1 MRLRSSVP
9 FFLSLA
15 LMGGCDTT
23 ETPDGGTDA
32 GTSDTPMADG
42 GGSDTGIDA
51 GGTDGGGTDAGMDAG
66 TDAPPPPPTPPSG
79 YDLVVAGNGG
89 ASAGTID
96 RRLSDTLVGDET
108 GTFTGATN
116 EGIFF
121 DSLGQLV
128 QAGDGASPLASGIRT
143 FCAPIARLNDAT
155 DGFDA
160 ATDRAL
166 TSASLMG
173 AKGVISIDSVGW
185 YVVAANGSSNIQV
198 YSQSAAGA
206 VTPLF
211 TAALGASTSVWD
223 VEYDAA
229 ADRLFAA
236 LTNGSIAVYD
246 DFARDR
252 TATPDRTFTQ
262 NTAVASI
269 TNFHGMAY
277 DAATDTLIVTD
288 VGAATMAMSTDF
300 ATDGSIVV
308 FAGASTLSGAVDAD
322 QVIAGPATMLGNPV
336 DSILIEGTL
345 YVAEKAGDVILAW
358 VDITTLGSGDIEPT
372 VAEAAIKPESVASL
386 AVGFDAPADVSDL
399 DTASPIDFVFVA
411 QNPAPTTAGTIPAAG
426 SFLLRAFTPALPAGD
441 AADFRVDD
449 AILVGPNTRLL
460 ENVAFDPLGNAYAT
474 FDNGQAGGALAGG
487 ILVANHISLRDGELA
502 DTGVSDRIISGA
514 ATGLVH
520 PKGIELAADAG
531 LIMVADFGN
540 NSIRVFSACA
550 SGNVAPAFVVSN
562 LGTTTNV
569 WDLDYDPDADRL
581 YVAATN
587 GTVLVYDAFVA
598 SAGTDDGPDR
608 VINVM
613 HVGGAPAVNLHGII
627 HDAVTNQLYLSD
639 VGAASGTGAD
649 TDGAIY
655 RVTNASTASGNV
667 IVAGEISGAL
677 SQLGN
682 PVDIAFDGSDLFV
695 AEKANAGGR
704 LLRFDDIATLTGVN
718 DVAADAS
725 TTAVAPES
733 VTLLPSTFASQTA
746 P

>member
-1 MRLRSSVP
+1 V
-9 FFLSLA
+9 
-15 LMGGCDTT
+15 
-23 ETPDGGTDA
+23 
-32 GTSDTPMADG
+32 
-42 GGSDTGIDA
+42 
-51 GGTDGGGTDAGMDAG
+51 
-66 TDAPPPPPTPPSG
+66 PPSG
-79 YDLVVAGNGG
+79 YDVVVAGNGG

-96 RRLSDTLVGDET
+96 RRLSDTLLADET

-116 EGIFF
+116 EGVFF
-121 DSLGQLV
+121 DGLGQLV
-128 QAGDGASPLASGIRT
+128 QAGDGATPLAAGIRT
-143 FCAPIARLNDAT
+143 FCAPIGRLGDAV
-155 DGFDA
+155 DGFDVD
-160 ATDRAL
+160 TDRAL
-166 TSASLMG
+166 TSTALMG
-173 AKGVISIDSVGW
+173 AKGLISIDSVGW

-206 VTPLF
+206 VDPLF
-211 TAALGASTSVWD
+211 TVALGATTSVWD

-236 LTNGSIAVYD
+236 LTNGSVAVYD

-262 NTAVASI
+262 TTAVASI

-288 VGAATMAMSTDF
+288 VGAATMAQGADF

-308 FAGASTLSGAVDAD
+308 FESASTLSGAVDAD
-322 QVIAGPATMLGNPV
+322 QVIAGPATLLGNPV

-345 YVAEKAGDVILAW
+345 YVAEKANDVIMAW
-358 VDITTLGSGDIEPT
+358 VDITTLGSGDIEAT
-372 VAEAAIKPESVASL
+372 AAEAAIKPESIAAISAS
-386 AVGFDAPADVSDL
+386 FTAPADVSDL
-399 DTASPIDFVFVA
+399 DSATPIDFVVVA
-411 QNPAPTTAGTIPAAG
+411 QNPTPGTAGTIPSAG

-449 AILVGPNTRLL
+449 AILVGANTRLL

-474 FDNGQAGGALAGG
+474 FDNGQAAGLLAGG
-487 ILVANHISLRDGELA
+487 ILIANHISLRDGELA
-502 DTGVSDRIISGA
+502 DTGESDRIISGA

-531 LIMVADFGN
+531 LIMVADFGT

-550 SGNVAPAFVVSN
+550 SGNAAPAFVVSN
-562 LGTTTNV
+562 LGSSTNV
-569 WDLDYDPDADRL
+569 WDLDYDPAADRL

-587 GTVLVYDAFVA
+587 GTVLVFDAFVA

-608 VINVM
+608 VINVL

-639 VGAASGTGAD
+639 VGAASGTGFD

-655 RVTNASTASGNV
+655 RVTNASTAMGSV
-667 IVAGEISGAL
+667 TVAGEISGAL
-677 SQLGN
+677 SLLGN
-682 PVDIAFDGSDLFV
+682 PVDIAFDGSSLFV
-695 AEKANAGGR
+695 AEKANGGGR
-704 LLRFDDIATLTGVN
+704 ILRFDDIATLAGVN

-733 VTLLPSTFASQTA
+733 VTLLPGSFASQSA